1 MSNLIIYDT
10 EIRKENFTRAKNKL
24 GEYSILVDKNVDIGK
39 VKTSWLGV
47 FNKNVTA
54 KELNEITEQVQKKL
68 IALNDLSGRMID
80 ALREAYGSIEN
91 LDKEYMNSVL
101 MALKSAEKVDE
112 GLKKEQKE
120 ISKIIRAQEDTIRG
134 LATFDEQ
141 VKVQFNE
148 LEKKMNDLTQCLTL
162 VSSKQSQTIERQM
175 RTIADL
181 ETFDKVVDE
190 QFEYIENSFVT
201 LSKKIEKMDNACNE
215 WRSKIIDMESRLE
228 KLQEHNNKDNRA
240 FTMASAAIIGVV
252 VEALIIF
259 TMLY

>member
-68 IALNDLSGRMID
+68 IALNDLSVRMID

-112 GLKKEQKE
+112 GLKKE

-148 LEKKMNDLTQCLTL
+148 LE
-162 VSSKQSQTIERQM
+162 
-175 RTIADL
+175 
-181 ETFDKVVDE
+181 
-190 QFEYIENSFVT
+190 
-201 LSKKIEKMDNACNE
+201 KKIEKMDNACNE